1 MTIGQKE
8 RQQCSQLSLSF
19 FVSQFTFVS
28 LYWAPLLMNPNSL
41 YDVHVQLKM
50 GWNIQLPDFFLPIL
64 SFVKWSSVLCPRP
77 NYLNCYRQILMALFA
92 RLTEPIDKLASQR
105 SWQIKRRK
113 GNRPP
118 NFCETSSL
126 LVQSTWQ
133 RRNVGQN
140 KEGKSIL
147 LIFVCRS
154 LSPFWPHSSLFVF
167 ICLRRVGELVSGE
180 IATNPFPWTWR
191 FYSRLFVFLSLRKHR
206 LSPCLSLSRSSLT
219 TNIPQF
225 KTKMQSQTK

>member
-1 MTIGQKE
+1 MICPRTIEDGMKHSTSGLFPTYSVLCQ
-8 RQQCSQLSLSF
+8 
-19 FVSQFTFVS
+19 
-28 LYWAPLLMNPNSL
+28 M
-41 YDVHVQLKM
+41 
-50 GWNIQLPDFFLPIL
+50 
-64 SFVKWSSVLCPRP
+64 VLCPRP

-92 RLTEPIDKLASQR
+92 RLTEPMDKLASQR

-113 GNRPP
+113 GNRLP

-133 RRNVGQN
+133 GRNVGQN

-206 LSPCLSLSRSSLT
+206 LPPCCSLSRSSLT

-225 KTKMQSQTK
+225 KTKMYSLR